1 MFDFTT
7 VELLAALAAS
17 YLLYLVGLGIWRLYF
32 HPLAKFPG
40 PRLAALTLW
49 YECYWDV
56 VKVHH
61 RQDSREG
68 YRIWRDSYDDEIG
81 RPVLC

>member
-1 MFDFTT
+1 MLDFTT
-7 VELLAALAAS
+7 SQWMAALAAS
-17 YLLYLVGLGIWRLYF
+17 YILYLVGLGAWRLYF

-56 VKVHH
+56 VKVRH
-61 RQDSREG
+61 RQRLLVYGSILR
-68 YRIWRDSYDDEIG
+68 
-81 RPVLC
+81 